1 MVEARPRFG
10 EAPLMNRWVAI
21 IPIVTLLALI
31 GVGVFLLT
39 REQAAET
46 FSEGRLGRPAPAYSL
61 PALAGGEPV
70 TSAARAGRPYVIN
83 VFASWC
89 TPCRA
94 EHPQLMAMQAGGV
107 DIVGVA
113 YKDRPEATQRFLEEL
128 GNPFAD
134 VGLDQDGRFGLDLGI
149 TGAPETFVIGE
160 DGTIRAVHRGPLT
173 PEVLERTIL
182 PALEDR

>member
-1 MVEARPRFG
+1 V
-10 EAPLMNRWVAI
+10 NRLIAL
-21 IPIVTLLALI
+21 IPIIALVALI

-39 REQAAET
+39 REQSRET
-46 FSEGRLGRPAPAYSL
+46 FSEGRIGRPAPAYTL
-61 PALAGGEPV
+61 AALDGAGPV
-70 TSAARAGRPYVIN
+70 SSTERTGRPYVIN

-113 YKDRPEATQRFLEEL
+113 YKDRPEATQRFLDDL

-134 VGLDQDGRFGLDLGI
+134 VGLDPDGRFGLELGI
-149 TGAPETFVIGE
+149 TGAPETFVIGA
-160 DGTIRAVHRGPLT
+160 DGSIVAVHRGPLT
-173 PEVLERTIL
+173 PEIVEATIL
-182 PALEDR
+182 PALQRASE